1 MTKEELKNIRK
12 MPFSKVCKLCGKESI
27 YILSRI
33 ISCSNCPLFRNK
45 CIALNCEYTLR
56 EFLED
61 KKDEIDKRNY

>member
-1 MTKEELKNIRK
+1 MTKEELKNIIK

-45 CIALNCEYTLR
+45 NYETLKM
-56 EFLED
+56 L
-61 KKDEIDKRNY
+61 KVVT